1 MRITMGRQTSQY
13 SLCISVTQFTFY
25 MINFVLFIWSTRVFI
40 WSTFTFYM
48 VKSTFYMVNFL
59 LFIWSSRLFIWST
72 FYYLYRSVWNAACR
86 LQTGG
91 KTQTEDCRSGVKC
104 RLGSWRINRLWLRY
118 RADCE
123 AQERTVECLEAFDT
137 KHHSKV
143 TLIFAAQNK
152 GTRNRFLLSK

>member
-25 MINFVLFIWSTRVFI
+25 MVNS
-40 WSTFTFYM
+40 S
-48 VKSTFYMVNFL
+48 FYMVNFYFL
-59 LFIWSSRLFIWST
+59 YGQVNFLYGQLFTFIWSSRLFIWST

-91 KTQTEDCRSGVKC
+91 KMQTEDCRSGVKC